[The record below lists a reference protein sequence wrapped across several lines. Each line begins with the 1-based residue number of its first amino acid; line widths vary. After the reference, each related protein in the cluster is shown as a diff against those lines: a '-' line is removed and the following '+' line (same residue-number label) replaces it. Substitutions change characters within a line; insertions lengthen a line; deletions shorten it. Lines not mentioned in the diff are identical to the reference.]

1 MHQSQC
7 TDGEFHR
14 ITFDTTGWKF
24 HIFFIYRI
32 LNVDGRNTVT
42 WHLDR
47 IEPKTHGITF
57 FTPDTN
63 TADVWNSLQLFF
75 DSEVCYFAQFQ

>member
-24 HIFFIYRI
+24 HDFLYLPAI
-32 LNVDGRNTVT
+32 LNVDGR
-42 WHLDR
+42 
-47 IEPKTHGITF
+47 
-57 FTPDTN
+57 
-63 TADVWNSLQLFF
+63 
-75 DSEVCYFAQFQ
+75 